1 MKLEVID
8 SKTWAL
14 HSEDAHKI
22 AFGKVKP
29 ASWDRIDFALLA
41 VDDSEMPMGYITCRE
56 HDHETIYWQFG
67 GAFPGTK
74 GTCKTWLIYNLAAEY
89 CSNHY
94 KRITTVIENTNIS
107 MLKMAMKLGFIIVG
121 VRGVQGSVLLEL
133 VKEFSH
139 D

>member
-74 GTCKTWLIYNLAAEY
+74 GTCKTWLIYNLANYHRDREHEHFHAKDGHEVRLY
-89 CSNHY
+89 NRRRARSPRKCS
-94 KRITTVIENTNIS
+94 S
-107 MLKMAMKLGFIIVG
+107 
-121 VRGVQGSVLLEL
+121 
-133 VKEFSH
+133 
-139 D
+139 